1 MQSVMVAVAV
11 TASPVL
17 LKFAIAP
24 SERRITPES
33 TAQQA

>member
-1 MQSVMVAVAV
+1 MAAVSVIV
-11 TASPVL
+11 SPVL